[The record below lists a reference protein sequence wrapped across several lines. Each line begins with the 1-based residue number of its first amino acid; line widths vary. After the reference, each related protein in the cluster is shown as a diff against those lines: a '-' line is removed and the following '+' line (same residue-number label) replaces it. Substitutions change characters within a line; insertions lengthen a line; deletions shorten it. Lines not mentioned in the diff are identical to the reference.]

1 MSLFWFISAVYLSP
15 QNTTHILCPSPW
27 RSRDRR
33 VKSAFSSMVCTR
45 FSVNCFYF
53 FIAVQVQTPTV
64 TGSGGVTSLTVNDG
78 SSVNVTCSTTSTLT
92 LTASYTWYGT
102 GGVILAGQNTAQYS
116 LSAAS
121 LANSG
126 DLKCSVTY
134 NAVES
139 ALSSAFALSGER
151 MGFSF
156 FSLSF
161 FFSFFLLLFCCCFV
175 VVLFSLLPC
184 SEKGLILKRTK
195 G

>member
-1 MSLFWFISAVYLSP
+1 MVYAQDCYL
-15 QNTTHILCPSPW
+15 
-27 RSRDRR
+27 
-33 VKSAFSSMVCTR
+33 
-45 FSVNCFYF
+45 F

-78 SSVNVTCSTTSTLT
+78 SSVDVTCSTTSTLT

-102 GGVILAGQNTAQYS
+102 GGVVLAGQNTAQYS

-126 DLKCSVTY
+126 DLKCSITY

-151 MGFSF
+151 MGFS
-156 FSLSF
+156 
-161 FFSFFLLLFCCCFV
+161 CVVVFV
-175 VVLFSLLPC
+175 VGGGGGLFSLLPY

-195 G
+195 GSNEKLRFNFETHKRFKRTLHAWFKTHKVKRNS